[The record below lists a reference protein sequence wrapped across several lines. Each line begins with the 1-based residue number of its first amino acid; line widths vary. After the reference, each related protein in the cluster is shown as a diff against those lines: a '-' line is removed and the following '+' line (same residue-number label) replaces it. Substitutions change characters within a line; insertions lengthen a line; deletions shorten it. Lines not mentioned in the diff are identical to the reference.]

1 MAGKAKIEK
10 VTMRIPCRVFG
21 CGKPAKYRIGN
32 PQGSPSGY
40 YHLCKECTDSL
51 ITSILEVVDD
61 NIEDNADINE
71 VIEEVIEEVTEEEEV
86 ATEEVEVHYVW
97 SEQEDSP
104 EELTREVKMDEPKK
118 PAPKKKLAKKGAKK

>member
-21 CGKPAKYRIGN
+21 CGRPAKYRIGN

-40 YHLCKECTDSL
+40 YHLCAECTESL
-51 ITSILEVVDD
+51 INSIVEVVDSVKD
-61 NIEDNADINE
+61 DI
-71 VIEEVIEEVTEEEEV
+71 EEEELIEAEEIEEE

-97 SEQEDSP
+97 AEAPTEP
-104 EELTREVKMDEPKK
+104 AEEEPKEEPKK
-118 PAPKKKLAKKGAKK
+118 PAPKKKQSKKGAKK